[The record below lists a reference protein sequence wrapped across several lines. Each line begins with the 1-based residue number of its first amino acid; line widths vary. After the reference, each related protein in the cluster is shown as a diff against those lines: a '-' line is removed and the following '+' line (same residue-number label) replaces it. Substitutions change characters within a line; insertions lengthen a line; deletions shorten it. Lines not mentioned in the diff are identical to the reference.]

1 VEAPEPGTGITRR
14 NLELVIRRAA
24 ELSNVE
30 ADAEEEISEDEV
42 VRIAAELGLPARA
55 VRQALYE
62 TPRTPPAQPTLAEKL
77 YGPETLTDMRAV
89 RGDPAAVSA
98 RVEEYL
104 TTREYLQVRRRFRD
118 YTTFSPA
125 DDTVS
130 NVFRFFFRSSRRHHL
145 SRSLVGVSVRPLEP
159 GWSHVRLDLDLSE
172 RRRGAFGQSIMA
184 GTLAGAALGT
194 GAVMLATS
202 VMIFANVATPFA
214 PLVLLGAGIGGFAAG
229 FAAIVSTYVARFRRW
244 TVGAREEVAVL
255 LDRTESGERLAPPP
269 APWWRQIIARR

>member
-1 VEAPEPGTGITRR
+1 VEPPEPGTGITRR
-14 NLELVIRRAA
+14 SLELVIRRAS
-24 ELSNVE
+24 ELSTAE
-30 ADAEEEISEDEV
+30 ADADEEISEDEV

-62 TPRTPPAQPTLAEKL
+62 TPRAPPAQPTLAEKL
-77 YGPETLTDMRAV
+77 YGPETLTNTRAV

-118 YTTFSPA
+118 YTTFSAA

-145 SRSLVGVSVRPLEP
+145 SRSLVGLSVRPLEP
-159 GWSHVRLDLDLSE
+159 GWSHIRLDIDLTE
-172 RRRGAFGQSIMA
+172 RRQRAFGQSIIV
-184 GTLAGAALGT
+184 GTLTGAALGT
-194 GAVMLATS
+194 GAVVLATS
-202 VMIFANVATPFA
+202 VMVIANIATAFA
-214 PLVLLGAGIGGFAAG
+214 PLVLLAAGVGGFAAG
-229 FAAIVSTYVARFRRW
+229 FAAVVSAYVARFRRW
-244 TVGAREEVAVL
+244 TGGAREEVAAL
-255 LDRTESGERLAPPP
+255 LDRAESGERLAPPP